1 MESNRQKYEYFFPR
15 KVYHCACLSHVI
27 QESFDD
33 GNHSLV
39 DILDNIKKFDFLD
52 VAELDK
58 VFCVKCGNDNKDCIF
73 VCERHLAI
81 VLLVKRKFICTQ
93 TENAETATVVFDG
106 KKETYCLGCI
116 KHYLRLMF
124 HYFYFVDFEQNF

>member
-15 KVYHCACLSHVI
+15 KFYHCACLSHVI

-39 DILDNIKKFDFLD
+39 DVLDNIKKFDFLD
-52 VAELDK
+52 VK

-81 VLLVKRKFICTQ
+81 VLLVKRKFVCTQ

-106 KKETYCLGCI
+106 KKEIYCNGCI
-116 KHYLRLMF
+116 KHYLKLMF
-124 HYFYFVDFEQNF
+124 HYFYFVDFWKSF

>member
-15 KVYHCACLSHVI
+15 KVYRCACLSHVI

-33 GNHSLV
+33 GN
-39 DILDNIKKFDFLD
+39 NIKKFGFLD
-52 VAELDK
+52 VTELHK

-106 KKETYCLGCI
+106 KKETYCVGCI

-124 HYFYFVDFEQNF
+124 HYFYFVDFEQTF

>member
-15 KVYHCACLSHVI
+15 KVYRCACLSHVI

-81 VLLVKRKFICTQ
+81 VLLVKRKFVCTQ
-93 TENAETATVVFDG
+93 TENAETGTVVFDG
-106 KKETYCLGCI
+106 KKEIYCKGSI
-116 KHYLRLMF
+116 KHYLKLMF
-124 HYFYFVDFEQNF
+124 HYFYFIDF